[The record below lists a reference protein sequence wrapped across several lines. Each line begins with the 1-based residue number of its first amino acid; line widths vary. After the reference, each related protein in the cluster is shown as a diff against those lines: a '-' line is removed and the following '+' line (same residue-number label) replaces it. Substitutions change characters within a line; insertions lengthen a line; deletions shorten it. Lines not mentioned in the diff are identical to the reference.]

1 LDYFSVSAAGAF
13 VPADFGLK
21 LNADGYHHH
30 TDAYRLTIPV
40 CKPPFFITF
49 FSVRLGAFEW
59 DKMMKAKAGRI
70 SIGSAGLFHALG
82 HHLS

>member
-1 LDYFSVSAAGAF
+1 MVTITIQMPIDLRFPFVS
-13 VPADFGLK
+13 
-21 LNADGYHHH
+21 
-30 TDAYRLTIPV
+30 RL
-40 CKPPFFITF
+40 FFITF